1 MYLTRSIFSSTTEL
15 TSSKAIV
22 LLYKSG
28 FNFKSKWSLFTRVL
42 NVPLEQ
48 MEKMR
53 AIIKE
58 DEIYEYAI
66 EIALDWWIKNTSEAS
81 WKELILSVDMC
92 GEKDAADTMR
102 KTLSEESKY
111 FCIII
116 TISCIILDM
125 IGDKVL

>member
-1 MYLTRSIFSSTTEL
+1 MTRSIFSSTTEL
-15 TSSKAIV
+15 TSSKALV

-28 FNFKSKWSLFTRVL
+28 FNFKTKWSLFTSNL

-58 DEIYEYAI
+58 DEAYEYAI

-81 WKELILSVDMC
+81 WKELISSVDMC
-92 GEKDAADTMR
+92 GEKDTADAMR

-111 FCIII
+111 FYIII
-116 TISCIILDM
+116 SISCIVIDV